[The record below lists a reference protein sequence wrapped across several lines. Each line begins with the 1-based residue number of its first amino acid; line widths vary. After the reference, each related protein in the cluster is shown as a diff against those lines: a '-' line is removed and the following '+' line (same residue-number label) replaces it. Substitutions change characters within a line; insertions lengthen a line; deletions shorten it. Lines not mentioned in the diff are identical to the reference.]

1 MTRTSQVKIKRWNRA
16 ALRQGI
22 HISGPAAKLKTRG
35 IFITL
40 EGIDGTGKSTQ
51 FRRLVDDLRKS
62 GYQVCATREPGG
74 TRVGEQIRRILLAR
88 GGPAGRGTPTPL
100 TELTLMYAARAQHL
114 EEVVRPA
121 LERGE
126 VVISDRFND
135 ASIAYQGS
143 GRKLGPRLVKALDRL
158 ICGSTQ
164 PDLTL
169 LLDLEPRVAL
179 KRALGREARRNS
191 RRGRF
196 EAEGIEFQERV
207 RSGYLAIAQR
217 EPRRVRVVRADRP
230 AADVAR
236 EIRRLVDALLDRSGK
251 LKPRLSRAR

>member
-1 MTRTSQVKIKRWNRA
+1 M
-16 ALRQGI
+16 
-22 HISGPAAKLKTRG
+22 KTRG

-62 GYQVCATREPGG
+62 GYRVCATREPGG
-74 TRVGEQIRRILLAR
+74 TRVGERIRGILLAG
-88 GGPAGRGTPTPL
+88 GGPAGHGSPSPL
-100 TELTLMYAARAQHL
+100 TELMLMYAARAQHL
-114 EEVVRPA
+114 DEVVRPA

-135 ASIAYQGS
+135 ASLAYQGC
-143 GRKLGPRLVKALDRL
+143 GRKLGSRLVRALDRL

-164 PDLTL
+164 PDLTV

-179 KRALGREARRNS
+179 KRALEREARRNS

-230 AADVAR
+230 AAEVAR
-236 EIRRLVDALLDRSGK
+236 EIRRLVDAFLDRRGK
-251 LKPRLSRAR
+251 LKRRPSRTR